1 MSVPVLLAV
10 VVLAIVCGVR
20 VWNPDFPD
28 RLERITYDFRV
39 RTAQRF
45 PQPVATNLAFV
56 AMEDS
61 SIAAVNA
68 GIVYRDGKQYRLHYH
83 SGLYWQRQVYGR
95 LVDELAAQ
103 GAKAVAFDILFGELR
118 TDHFPVQMADG
129 TLMESDDFFAH
140 HMALAG
146 NVITAFTPEVP
157 PVELFATNSLA
168 LGDISTDKDSDG
180 ALRRMKS
187 FNLDWHPV
195 FRSAAKQYGA
205 DLAHAKIGPDKI
217 QIPLPDG
224 TNITV
229 NLDRDGNFD
238 LAEYFGD
245 AIPARFKRFEK
256 PFTRVW
262 DMGIVL
268 AAQELNLDLAQA
280 DVDLPHGRIVLKGPG
295 GVQRVIP
302 VDSDGYFY
310 IDWRLTPED
319 PRITREPIENLLLQD
334 RFRFEGETND
344 LSSDFKGKLVIVG
357 SAAQGNDLTDRGATP
372 LQKETLLVSKHWNV
386 ANSIITGEFI
396 RRSSL
401 PVDLALII
409 VFGILTAVFTCQFR
423 PIMATVC
430 LALMMAGYFTAALV
444 AFVQWHWWLPVIY
457 PICGAMLAM
466 YGALLVYLLV
476 FEQKE
481 KRRVKGV
488 FSKMISPEV
497 MDELLAA
504 PKLEVGGSHRELTV
518 FFADVRGFTSLTDRM
533 QEIVAEHVRNQQVD
547 YAQSEKFFE
556 ESAKE
561 TLETVNLYL
570 SAVAEVVKKH
580 GGTLDKYIG
589 DCVMA
594 FWNAPVPNEQ
604 HGVAC
609 VRAAIDAQ
617 RAIRDLNIRRQEN
630 NPARELDNQARAAA
644 GLPPKPLHTA
654 LQLGTGVNT
663 GMVTVG
669 LMGSPE
675 HGFNYTVFGR
685 EVNLASR
692 LEGVSG
698 SGRIIIS
705 HLTYYHLL
713 RHAPELASKC
723 VELFPVTVKGIKDAV
738 RIYEVPWQEGDAK
751 TPAPEQP
758 PAAKP

>member
-1 MSVPVLLAV
+1 LVPVLLAAI
-10 VVLAIVCGVR
+10 VLAAVCALR
-20 VWNPDFPD
+20 IWNPDFPD

-39 RTAQRF
+39 RTAQKY
-45 PQPVATNLAFV
+45 PQPVSTNLAFV

-68 GIVYRDGKQYRLHYH
+68 GRVNGQKLGYH

-95 LVDELAAQ
+95 LVEELAAE
-103 GAKAVAFDILFGELR
+103 GAQAIAFDILFGELR
-118 TDHFPVQMADG
+118 PDHPQVQMADG
-129 TLMESDDFFAH
+129 VPIESDEFFALQ
-140 HMALAG
+140 MARAG

-157 PVELFATNSLA
+157 PVDLFATNSLA

-195 FRSAAKQYGA
+195 FRSAASQYGV
-205 DLAHAKIGPDKI
+205 DLSRAKIEPGKI
-217 QIPLPDG
+217 ELPLPNG

-229 NLDRDGNFD
+229 TLDKDGNFD
-238 LAEYFGD
+238 LADYLDTTPPGW
-245 AIPARFKRFEK
+245 KRFDK
-256 PFTRVW
+256 PYTRVW

-268 AAQELNLDLAQA
+268 AAQALHLDLSNAV
-280 DVDLPHGRIVLKGPG
+280 VDLPHGKITLRGVG
-295 GVQRVIP
+295 GLQRVIP
-302 VDSDGYFY
+302 VDANGYFY

-319 PRITREPIENLLLQD
+319 LRITRAPIENLLLQD
-334 RFRFEGETND
+334 RLRLEGNTNG
-344 LSSDFKGKLVIVG
+344 LSDDFKGKLVIVG

-372 LQKETLLVSKHWNV
+372 LEKETLLVSKHWNV

-396 RRSSL
+396 WRTSL
-401 PVDLALII
+401 SADLAII
-409 VFGILTAVFTCQFR
+409 ILFGALTAFITCQLRAITAF
-423 PIMATVC
+423 ACVT
-430 LALMMAGYFTAALV
+430 ALMVAYFGGAIFL
-444 AFVQWHWWLPVIY
+444 FIHYHWWLPVIY
-457 PICGAMLAM
+457 PICGAMLALH
-466 YGALLVYLLV
+466 GILLVHLVV
-476 FEQKE
+476 FEQQD

-497 MDELLAA
+497 MNELLAA
-504 PKLEVGGSHRELTV
+504 KKLEVGGSHREISV

-533 QEIVAEHVRNQQVD
+533 QETVAEHIRSRQVD
-547 YAQSEKFFE
+547 LTQAEGFFE
-556 ESAKE
+556 ESARE

-570 SAVAEVVKKH
+570 SAVAEVVKKN

-594 FWNAPVPNEQ
+594 FWNAPVPNEK
-604 HGVAC
+604 HASAC
-609 VRAAIDAQ
+609 VQAAIDAQ
-617 RAIRDLNIRRQEN
+617 RAILELNEKRQAD
-630 NPARELDNQARAAA
+630 NPARELDNQSRLAA
-644 GLPPKPLHTA
+644 GLPPRPLHTA

-669 LMGSPE
+669 LMGSSD

-705 HLTYYHLL
+705 DMTYFHLL

-723 VELFPVTVKGIKDAV
+723 VELFPVTVKGIRDAV
-738 RIYEVPWQEGDAK
+738 RIYEVPWQ
-751 TPAPEQP
+751 PAGGNAVPPVDQ
-758 PAAKP
+758 PAA